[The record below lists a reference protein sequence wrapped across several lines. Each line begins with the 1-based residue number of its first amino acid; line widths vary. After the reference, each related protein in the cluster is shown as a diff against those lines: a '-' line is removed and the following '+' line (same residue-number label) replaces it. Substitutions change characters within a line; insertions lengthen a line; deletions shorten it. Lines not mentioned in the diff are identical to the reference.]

1 MKIIPAIDLLNGKCV
16 RLLKGDYS
24 KVSNYNNNPI
34 DQVQEFIKGGFN
46 YIHLIDLNAAKSGGN
61 ENLEIIKT
69 IASINSIKVQVGG
82 GIRDIN
88 KIEKLFSYG
97 VDRVIV
103 GTAAITNNTF
113 KIELKNNIPTEK
125 IIYGLDFKI
134 IDKAPL
140 LSVNG
145 WTENTNINLFDY
157 IEENFWIKNILA
169 TDISLDG
176 TLEGPNIYM
185 YKQILKNKSLNLIA
199 SGGIGSINDI
209 NKLRLINSQE
219 CVVGKAIYENKI
231 SLMELRNAN

>member
-1 MKIIPAIDLLNGKCV
+1 M
-16 RLLKGDYS
+16 
-24 KVSNYNNNPI
+24 
-34 DQVQEFIKGGFN
+34 
-46 YIHLIDLNAAKSGGN
+46 
-61 ENLEIIKT
+61 
-69 IASINSIKVQVGG
+69 
-82 GIRDIN
+82 
-88 KIEKLFSYG
+88 
-97 VDRVIV
+97 IV

-157 IEENFWIKNILA
+157 IDENFWIKNILA

-185 YKQILKNKSLNLIA
+185 YQQILKNKSLNLIA

>member
-1 MKIIPAIDLLNGKCV
+1 
-16 RLLKGDYS
+16 
-24 KVSNYNNNPI
+24 
-34 DQVQEFIKGGFN
+34 
-46 YIHLIDLNAAKSGGN
+46 
-61 ENLEIIKT
+61 
-69 IASINSIKVQVGG
+69 
-82 GIRDIN
+82 
-88 KIEKLFSYG
+88 
-97 VDRVIV
+97 VIV

>member
-1 MKIIPAIDLLNGKCV
+1 M
-16 RLLKGDYS
+16 
-24 KVSNYNNNPI
+24 
-34 DQVQEFIKGGFN
+34 
-46 YIHLIDLNAAKSGGN
+46 
-61 ENLEIIKT
+61 
-69 IASINSIKVQVGG
+69 
-82 GIRDIN
+82 
-88 KIEKLFSYG
+88 
-97 VDRVIV
+97 IV

-134 IDKAPL
+134 IDEAPL

>member
-1 MKIIPAIDLLNGKCV
+1 M
-16 RLLKGDYS
+16 
-24 KVSNYNNNPI
+24 
-34 DQVQEFIKGGFN
+34 
-46 YIHLIDLNAAKSGGN
+46 
-61 ENLEIIKT
+61 
-69 IASINSIKVQVGG
+69 
-82 GIRDIN
+82 
-88 KIEKLFSYG
+88 
-97 VDRVIV
+97 IV

-185 YKQILKNKSLNLIA
+185 YQQILKNKSLNLIA